1 MATGEIGLLLDHVQ
15 TLDQEQGQGR
25 VITQLL
31 VLEEK
36 CVKDQTRS

>member
-1 MATGEIGLLLDHVQ
+1 MATGEIGLHMDHVQ

-31 VLEEK
+31 VLGET

>member
-1 MATGEIGLLLDHVQ
+1 MVTGEIGLLLDHVQ

-25 VITQLL
+25 VITQLRML
-31 VLEEK
+31 GET